1 VKTLRIVVGLDG
13 SVHGEAAAEWAHA
26 IAAPIGAEVTAVHA
40 RGLLEHGAVEP
51 GEGVVVVDGDPVSVL
66 LRVAGEWSADL
77 IVVGRRGSGGNPD
90 LRLGSTSH
98 QLAERAPCPLVI
110 IPPEA
115 TPPGPA

>member
-1 VKTLRIVVGLDG
+1 VKTFRIVVGLDG
-13 SVHGEAAAEWAHA
+13 SVHGEEAAAWARA
-26 IAAPIGAEVTAVHA
+26 TAARIGAEVIAVHA
-40 RGLLEHGAVEP
+40 RGLLEHGSVNATD
-51 GEGVVVVDGDPVSVL
+51 GVVVVDGDPVSVL
-66 LRVAGEWSADL
+66 LRVAEEQSADL

-115 TPPGPA
+115 STPGLM